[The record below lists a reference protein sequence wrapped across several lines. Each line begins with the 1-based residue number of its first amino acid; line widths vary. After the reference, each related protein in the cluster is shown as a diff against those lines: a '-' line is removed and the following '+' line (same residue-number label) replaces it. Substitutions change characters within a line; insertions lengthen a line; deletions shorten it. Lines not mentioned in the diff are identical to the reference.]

1 MRKRMLAAGVSALMA
16 VSMLAGCSSSAGGG
30 ETKAPETTQAAET
43 ESAGQTEEASQAAEK
58 PVEEADK
65 EAAGTMDGKLGIIV
79 LEADHGWLAGVSYY
93 AEQRCEELGLDYQI
107 YTSGNVNDQA
117 SQIEEAIAEGCSAIV
132 LEPHT
137 DEVSVAAQK
146 IVDADIPLVLF
157 DRTVTGDYDAYVA
170 GDNPGIGTESAKVIG
185 EKLGGKGTV
194 AVLNVPSSGV
204 VSTDR
209 VDAFKAEMEASY
221 PDIQMVDITADDF
234 TQQSGLKTAT
244 DALVAN
250 PQIDAIFSIDD
261 ESSLGILQAIKDAGR
276 TDIQILSGCGGAQAY
291 FNKIN
296 TETDIE
302 LFTATYS
309 PMMIQ
314 DAIDVAI
321 DIVNGE
327 TVEKDIIIPPTIVNA
342 DNVAEY
348 LDSTSPY

>member
-1 MRKRMLAAGVSALMA
+1 MKKKLLAVGVSMIMA
-16 VSMLAGCSSSAGGG
+16 ATVLAGCGSG
-30 ETKAPETTQAAET
+30 TKEEAATTAAET
-43 ESAGQTEEASQAAEK
+43 
-58 PVEEADK
+58 
-65 EAAGTMDGKLGIIV
+65 AAGTTAADTKAESGAGETTEAAADSGKAMEGKLGIIV

-93 AEQRCEELGLDYQI
+93 AEQKCKELGIDYQI

-117 SQIEEAIAEGCSAIV
+117 SQIEEAIAEGCAAIV

-137 DEVSVAAQK
+137 DEVSVAAQR
-146 IVDADIPLVLF
+146 IVDADIPLILF

-185 EKLGGKGTV
+185 EKLEGKGNV
-194 AVLNVPSSGV
+194 VVLNVPSSGV

-209 VDAFKAEMEASY
+209 VDAFKAEMAASY
-221 PDIQMVDITADDF
+221 PEIKLIDITADDF
-234 TQQSGLKTAT
+234 TQENGLKTAS

-276 TDIQILSGCGGAQAY
+276 TDIQMLSGCGGCQAY

-296 TETDIE
+296 SETDVS

-314 DAIDVAI
+314 DAIATAI
-321 DIVNGE
+321 DVVNGK
-327 TVEKDIIIPPTIVNA
+327 TVEKDIIIPPTIVNK
-342 DNVAEY
+342 DNVADY
-348 LDSTSPY
+348 LDDTSPY